1 MRLSF
6 LILVAASAVAFAS
19 RPKVHASLVSSE
31 PAAKSHLATAPARIR
46 LVFSE
51 PIEGKLSRITLVRS
65 GGTPFVVPAAGDPRD
80 VHAVIAPSD
89 SLTPGAYRLEW
100 RIVSADGHPVDGT
113 FAFAIGD
120 TTLGAQTPPP
130 PAAIPADTQPTPEAQ
145 AEEMDTD
152 FGPTIAGAPLIPG
165 LLRGLGLGA
174 LMATGGLLFFLLIA
188 PAGAAQRGCPRL
200 RAITSRFAIAS
211 TVLIIGHLAAWL
223 IHTSPD
229 QTLTTEWAAS
239 ALGTSVGKIEL
250 WRTGLAVLALWAVG
264 LARRYG
270 LALALVIAA
279 LAVSGAIGHPAAMQP
294 YIAVPAK
301 ANHLLASSVWLGGL
315 LWLVIRPTKDT
326 PDLFRDDTARVS
338 TLALGAVIAVALTGV
353 LQTWLFLPKIGD
365 VLTSPYGWFALAK
378 TAGLLAL
385 AGFGAYHRKR
395 LIPQLAAVAQG
406 GEVTMRTWVAREIW
420 VMLVVILLGGML
432 AYVPPPGEG
441 DEASMSNHGSS
452 TS

>member
-1 MRLSF
+1 
-6 LILVAASAVAFAS
+6 
-19 RPKVHASLVSSE
+19 
-31 PAAKSHLATAPARIR
+31 
-46 LVFSE
+46 
-51 PIEGKLSRITLVRS
+51 
-65 GGTPFVVPAAGDPRD
+65 
-80 VHAVIAPSD
+80 
-89 SLTPGAYRLEW
+89 
-100 RIVSADGHPVDGT
+100 
-113 FAFAIGD
+113 
-120 TTLGAQTPPP
+120 
-130 PAAIPADTQPTPEAQ
+130 
-145 AEEMDTD
+145 
-152 FGPTIAGAPLIPG
+152 
-165 LLRGLGLGA
+165 
-174 LMATGGLLFFLLIA
+174 
-188 PAGAAQRGCPRL
+188 
-200 RAITSRFAIAS
+200 
-211 TVLIIGHLAAWL
+211 
-223 IHTSPD
+223 
-229 QTLTTEWAAS
+229 
-239 ALGTSVGKIEL
+239 
-250 WRTGLAVLALWAVG
+250 
-264 LARRYG
+264 
-270 LALALVIAA
+270 
-279 LAVSGAIGHPAAMQP
+279 MQP

-301 ANHLLASSVWLGGL
+301 AIHLLASSVWLGGL